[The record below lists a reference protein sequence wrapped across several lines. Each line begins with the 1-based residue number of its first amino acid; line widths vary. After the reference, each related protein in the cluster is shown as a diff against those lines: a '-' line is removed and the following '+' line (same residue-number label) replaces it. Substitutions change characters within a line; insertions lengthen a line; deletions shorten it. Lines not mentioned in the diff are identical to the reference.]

1 CRTSWTPWSTGRARG
16 TEDGRDRIRVRS
28 RQCSTIRGET
38 MSGSEGG
45 NPARNFAPRKVQ
57 PDGVS
62 LQPSTELAHRRPGL
76 VAAPGVAAGSV
87 LGPGPRGLE
96 LLGPRRRSRRV
107 GRPG

>member
-1 CRTSWTPWSTGRARG
+1 TRLPETQLFPYTTLF
-16 TEDGRDRIRVRS
+16 RS
-28 RQCSTIRGET
+28 GET

-87 LGPGPRGLE
+87 LGPGPRGPE
-96 LLGPRRRSRRV
+96 LLGPRRRARR
-107 GRPG
+107 GCRPGANRARPRDQLCH